1 MWGELVAL
9 APYFQKTALG
19 AAALMP
25 ELSPEAF
32 SRLLSPLSLTIR
44 FGQDAVE
51 STEGRAALELLTNMC
66 ARLYP
71 ALSFEAVTPMARQFR
86 EKLMELAIQ
95 INPVID
101 FTDPS
106 TPYIVIGHA
115 GVPNGFSI
123 FIGSQSWNT
132 HFSTRSSQPIG
143 QSENV
148 IGGAAAACFGAAA
161 VFRYFF
167 HKELGV
173 PEPAEEYTLSLFDY
187 RREFCN
193 VTEAIDY
200 ELGEVALVGTGAIG
214 NAAVWVLSKTAC
226 KGQLHLVD
234 PEFIDNTNPQRYILT
249 NAASEG
255 ESKVK
260 LAASL
265 LTNSNLIPIEHE
277 TTWGGFISKQPGWAI
292 PLAAACLDSAEDRIA
307 VQAALPRWV
316 LNSWTQANDLGVSR
330 HEFNS
335 DSACL
340 ACLYWPKRQKR
351 NFDEV
356 IKEAIRYSG
365 ELMDIRNMLYFHVP
379 LDEVWLDRISRDMG
393 QPRESLEIFKG
404 KTLDAFY
411 REAIC
416 GGHVIVTEGKTIEVP
431 MVFQSALAGIMLAGE
446 ILKYGRSGLKLNSEF
461 VTTKIDLLR
470 PLGNHLS
477 EQYKK
482 RTDVPCICSDPV
494 CQRRFIEKYS

>member
-1 MWGELVAL
+1 VIVAL

-32 SRLLSPLSLTIR
+32 SRLLSTLSVTVR

-51 STEGRAALELLTNMC
+51 SNEGRATLELLTNMS

-71 ALSFEAVTPMARQFR
+71 ALSFDAATPKARQYR
-86 EKLMELAIQ
+86 EKLMESARK
-95 INPVID
+95 INPVIE
-101 FTDPS
+101 FTDPGP
-106 TPYIVIGHA
+106 PYVVVGRA
-115 GVPNGFSI
+115 DVPKEFSI
-123 FIGSQSWNT
+123 FIGSQDWNV
-132 HFSTRSSQPIG
+132 HFSTRSPQSIG

-167 HKELGV
+167 HKDLVV
-173 PEPAEEYTLSLFDY
+173 PKPADEEYTLSLFDY

-200 ELGEVALVGTGAIG
+200 DLGEMALVGIGAIG
-214 NAAVWVLSKTAC
+214 NAAVWVLSQTAC
-226 KGQLHLVD
+226 KGHLHLVD
-234 PEFIDNTNPQRYILT
+234 PESVDDTNPQRYILT
-249 NAASEG
+249 DAATAG
-255 ESKVK
+255 SKVK
-260 LAASL
+260 LAANL
-265 LTNSNLIPIEHE
+265 LRNSRLIPVEHQ
-277 TTWGGFISKQPGWAI
+277 TTWSGFISKQPRWAI
-292 PLAAACLDSAEDRIA
+292 PLAAAGLDSAEDRIA
-307 VQAALPRWV
+307 VQASLPGWV
-316 LNSWTQANDLGVSR
+316 LNSWTQANDLGISR

-351 NFDEV
+351 NFDEE
-356 IKEAIRYSG
+356 IKAAIRYSG
-365 ELMDIRNMLYFHVP
+365 ELMDIRNMLYFQVP
-379 LDEVWLDRISRDMG
+379 LDGSWLDRISRDMG
-393 QPRESLEIFKG
+393 QPRELLEIFKG

-416 GGHVIVTEGKTIEVP
+416 GGHVIVSEGERIEVP

-446 ILKYGRSGLKLNSEF
+446 ILKYGRAGQSLNSEF

-470 PLGNHLS
+470 PLGTHLS

-494 CQRRFIEKYS
+494 YQRRFIEKYS